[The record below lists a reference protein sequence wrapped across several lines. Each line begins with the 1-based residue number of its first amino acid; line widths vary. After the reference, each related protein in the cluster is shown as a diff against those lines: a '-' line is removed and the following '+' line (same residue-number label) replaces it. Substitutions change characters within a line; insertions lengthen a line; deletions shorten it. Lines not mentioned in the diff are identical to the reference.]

1 MKENSEL
8 KKHKDEKLRVLLLTI
23 IAYFVFFVIKK
34 MDIITEYL
42 GIVMLILLYMYAN
55 YNLINIFFTSKRTT
69 FKIYAFLL
77 LEVIYL
83 FTGNISMIGTI
94 MYVILFLLLIFS
106 VRKDEGRSEI
116 PKITK
121 FVQIFLIFKVVF
133 VLSML
138 VF

>member
-1 MKENSEL
+1 MKENREL

-83 FTGNISMIGTI
+83 FTGNISMLGSIT
-94 MYVILFLLLIFS
+94 YVILFLLLIFS